1 MYSYGNPVAVKRV
14 RRISRNL
21 TRPYMSSSNK
31 NTNTN
36 DGELT
41 VITAVISVIMNQ
53 DKLREVAIC
62 VSDGSAFLESSLAA
76 KG

>member
-1 MYSYGNPVAVKRV
+1 
-14 RRISRNL
+14 
-21 TRPYMSSSNK
+21 MSSSNK
-31 NTNTN
+31 NANTN